1 MSASSMVTPSRQ
13 LTTMRPIRVVQ
24 PTTLLSCC
32 TMKMGWSNSSV
43 VTLCVYDS
51 AFLVYRYLRV
61 GNNGPT

>member
-13 LTTMRPIRVVQ
+13 LTTMSPIRVVQ

-32 TMKMGWSNSSV
+32 TMYMGWSNRSV

-51 AFLVYRYLRV
+51 AFFVYRYLRE
-61 GNNGPT
+61 NG